1 MRLSNHRFV
10 KVIPGVY
17 YFSVIFFL
25 LIIFLN
31 YQLGRQL
38 FPSDNYFYA
47 VLTGLGLWLIYIY
60 FAGKYFEYDSEG
72 SLVSFLNRGAILSKF
87 INYRTK
93 IHEIKKVKIK
103 SYRIT
108 NLIIYRRLHIVYST
122 KNSIKNIHTN
132 ISLLSPRKTRY
143 LKLSLD
149 KIIAKNQTNL

>member
-31 YQLGRQL
+31 YQLGQQL
-38 FPSDNYFYA
+38 FPSGKYFYA
-47 VLTGLGLWLIYIY
+47 ALTGVGLWLIYIY
-60 FAGKYFEYDSEG
+60 FAGKYFEYNSEG
-72 SLVSFLNRGAILSKF
+72 SLVSFLNRGPLLSEF

-93 IHEIKKVKIK
+93 IYEIKKDKIK
-103 SYRIT
+103 SYWIT
-108 NLIIYRRLHIVYST
+108 NLIIYRRLHIVNST
-122 KNSIKNIHTN
+122 KNSIKDIHNT

>member
-10 KVIPGVY
+10 KVIPGGVY

-31 YQLGRQL
+31 YQLGQQL
-38 FPSDNYFYA
+38 FPSGKYFYPA
-47 VLTGLGLWLIYIY
+47 LTGVGLWLIYIY
-60 FAGKYFEYDSEG
+60 FAGKYVEYNSEG
-72 SLVSFLNRGAILSKF
+72 SLISFLNRGAILSEF
-87 INYRTK
+87 IDYRAK
-93 IHEIKKVKIK
+93 IYEIKKDKIK
-103 SYRIT
+103 SYWIT
-108 NLIIYRRLHIVYST
+108 NSIINRRLHIV
-122 KNSIKNIHTN
+122 NSIKDIHNT

>member
-47 VLTGLGLWLIYIY
+47 VLTGVGLWLIYIY

-72 SLVSFLNRGAILSKF
+72 SLVSFLNRGVILSKF

-93 IHEIKKVKIK
+93 IHEIKKDKIK

-122 KNSIKNIHTN
+122 KDSVKDIYIN
-132 ISLLSPRKTRY
+132 ISWLSPRKIRY
-143 LKLSLD
+143 LKTSLNR
-149 KIIAKNQTNL
+149 IIAKNQTNL